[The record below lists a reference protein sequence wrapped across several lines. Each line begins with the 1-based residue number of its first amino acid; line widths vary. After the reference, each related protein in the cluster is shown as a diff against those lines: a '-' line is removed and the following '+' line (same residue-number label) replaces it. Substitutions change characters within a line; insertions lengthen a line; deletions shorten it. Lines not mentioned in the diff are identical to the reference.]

1 MPDSPLSAETAKC
14 WVAGP
19 NGGGRP
25 LLSLS
30 DLAPGELTFLA
41 DLAWKFGRDPGRF
54 VGLLAGKRVGLLFTA
69 PSTRTRTSFWRAA
82 TTLGCHTIH
91 YGPGD
96 IQVST
101 GETWFDTGSVLATY
115 LDAVVARTNGP
126 QAELVEMATALPA
139 TVNALTH
146 EEHPTQ
152 SIADL
157 CALWEHFGASERLR
171 IAYLGLVNNTA
182 RSLAQ
187 LVSLL
192 DRMELDVY
200 SPRGYGL
207 SDAESA
213 ALNRAA
219 GRKAVRQFDRIPQK
233 PDPVDA
239 VYTCRWQSMGSV
251 PDGASEGWE
260 AAFRPFAVTR
270 DTLRRFGNGQEAVFL
285 HDLPACR
292 DQEVTSEV
300 LDGERSL
307 AARQVF
313 HKTSAAAAALVWAL
327 RGPDVR

>member
-1 MPDSPLSAETAKC
+1 
-14 WVAGP
+14 
-19 NGGGRP
+19 

-30 DLAPGELTFLA
+30 DLSPGEVALLA
-41 DLAWKFGRDPGRF
+41 DLAWQFGRDPGRF
-54 VGLLAGKRVGLLFTA
+54 DGLLAGKRVGLLFTA

-157 CALWEHFGASERLR
+157 CALCEHFGARARLR

-187 LVSLL
+187 LVSLQ
-192 DRMELDVY
+192 DRMELDFY
-200 SPRGYGL
+200 SPHGYGL
-207 SDAESA
+207 SEAERA
-213 ALNRAA
+213 ALNKTA
-219 GRKAVRQFDRIPQK
+219 GREAVRQFDRIPQV

-251 PDGASEGWE
+251 PDGAREGWE
-260 AAFRPFAVTR
+260 AAFRSFAVTR
-270 DTLRRFGNGQEAVFL
+270 DTLQRFGGGQEAVFL
-285 HDLPACR
+285 HDMPARR

-307 AARQVF
+307 ASRQVF
-313 HKTSAAAAALVWAL
+313 HKTSAAAAALVWTL
-327 RGPDVR
+327 RGPDIR